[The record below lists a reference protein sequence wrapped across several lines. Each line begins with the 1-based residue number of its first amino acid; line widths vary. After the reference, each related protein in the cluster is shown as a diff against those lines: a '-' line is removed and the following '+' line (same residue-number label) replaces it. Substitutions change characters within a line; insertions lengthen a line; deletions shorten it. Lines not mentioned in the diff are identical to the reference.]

1 MGADRTKYKLKEL
14 LFFPLLGLQY
24 FISFLPLAVLY
35 KFSGLLSWLFYH
47 VFHYRRKIVRTN
59 LKNSFP
65 EKTFDELY
73 IIEKRFYR
81 NLTDVMV
88 EVIKL
93 KTISPAQLKR
103 RCFYAPESVELL
115 NRYHKEG
122 KSIMIVMAHMGNWEW
137 AGASYPLWNRH
148 QVITAYRPL
157 RNKAYD
163 KYVLKMRQRT
173 GNIIVPMKKTP
184 MEMIKRRHDTIATA
198 LIADQRPG
206 IDNAFLV
213 RFLNQDTAV
222 YKGAEILSQKFNT
235 PLFWGCVKRVKR
247 GYYHIELQLIT
258 DVPGSFKEEGALT
271 ALHSAY
277 LERDIN
283 EQPESWLWS
292 HRRWKHKLPENI
304 NVSSSGNENISVQS

>member
-1 MGADRTKYKLKEL
+1 M
-14 LFFPLLGLQY
+14 GLQF
-24 FISFLPLAVLY
+24 FISFLPLAALY

-65 EKTFDELY
+65 EKTMDELY
-73 IIEKRFYR
+73 VIEKRFYR

-103 RCFYAPESVELL
+103 RCFYTPESVELL
-115 NRYHKEG
+115 NRYHQEG
-122 KSIMIVMAHMGNWEW
+122 KSIMIVMGHMGNWEW

-163 KYVLKMRQRT
+163 NYILKMRQRT
-173 GNIIVPMKKTP
+173 GNVIVPMKKIP
-184 MEMIKRRHDTIATA
+184 IEMIKRRRDTFATA
-198 LIADQRPG
+198 LIADQTPRV
-206 IDNAFLV
+206 DNAFWV
-213 RFLNQDTAV
+213 RFLNQDTPV
-222 YKGAEILSQKFNT
+222 YKGTEILSKKFNT
-235 PLFWGCVKRVKR
+235 PLFWGSVKRVKR
-247 GYYHIELQLIT
+247 GYYHIDLQLIA
-258 DVPGSFKEEGALT
+258 DAPRSFQDEGVLT
-271 ALHSAY
+271 ALHASF
-277 LERDIN
+277 LEKDIN
-283 EQPESWLWS
+283 QQPESWLWS

-304 NVSSSGNENISVQS
+304 NVISSGNDKFSVQS

>member
-1 MGADRTKYKLKEL
+1 VAANRIKYNLKEL
-14 LFFPLLGLQY
+14 LSFPLLGLQ
-24 FISFLPLAVLY
+24 FIISFLPLAVLY
-35 KFSGLLSWLFYH
+35 QISGLLSWFFYH

-59 LKNSFP
+59 LENSFP
-65 EKTFDELY
+65 EKTVDELRV
-73 IIEKRFYR
+73 IEKRFYR

-93 KTISPAQLKR
+93 KTISPAQLKT
-103 RCFYAPESVELL
+103 RCFYTPDSVELL
-115 NRYHKEG
+115 NRYHEQG
-122 KSIMIVMAHMGNWEW
+122 KSIMIVMGHMGNWEW

-163 KYVLKMRQRT
+163 KYILKMRQRT

-184 MEMIKRRHDTIATA
+184 MEMIKRRRDIIATA

-206 IDNAFLV
+206 IDNAFRI
-213 RFLNQDTAV
+213 RFLNQNTLI

-247 GYYHIELQLIT
+247 GYYYIDLQHIT
-258 DVPGSFKEEGALT
+258 DDPGSFKVGGALT
-271 ALHSAY
+271 ALHASY

-292 HRRWKHKLPENI
+292 HRRWKHKLR
-304 NVSSSGNENISVQS
+304 ENISVDS